1 MIMKITE
8 ILKSRKILL
17 DGAMGSMLIAKG
29 MKAGEVPELW
39 NINRKDDI
47 IEIHKNYIDAGAD
60 MILTNTFGGSP
71 LKLAKNNIE
80 NILEITEQAVDNAK
94 KASKFVIGD
103 IGPTGEMIKPMGNI
117 TEEELYKTFQSQ
129 AELLIT
135 SGVNAILIETMYD
148 LREAIAAVNAVRSV
162 SENITIMATMTFDR
176 KKRGFF
182 TLMGDTPIR
191 CYHELKEA
199 GVDIVGANCTLDS
212 DDMLELAIISRDL
225 TDLPLLFQA
234 NAGQPQFVDGD
245 VLYPQTPDHYAIKMV
260 EILQYADIIG
270 GCCGTTPEHI
280 RKIRELMD

>member
-1 MIMKITE
+1 MKITE

-199 GVDIVGANCTLDS
+199 GADIVGANCTLDS

-234 NAGQPQFVDGD
+234 NAGQPQFIDGN
-245 VLYPQTPDHYAIKMV
+245 VLYPQTPDHYAKKML

-270 GCCGTTPEHI
+270 GCCGTTPEYI
-280 RKIRELMD
+280 KKIRELME